1 MSSSEISNATGSSAS
16 ESPADTEQ
24 PSVQSNPAVP
34 SDAGSPDPE
43 NGAAEPGDSEEKE
56 ELGEFIVHWTG
67 PDGDEEGPLSVLW
80 KLIESYRVDIFEIS
94 IHRITEDFLSFMHGA
109 RDLRISLASS
119 FTVMAARL
127 IYYKSKALLPD
138 PGFEDTEADSRLPP
152 ELIQQ
157 LLEYRR
163 FQMASETLREM
174 DDISSGIFGRPET
187 PVVETGDEERMLE
200 VSLVDLIRAYQK
212 VLKRLEPEEEEEGYE
227 VSGEEWSVE
236 IKMDE
241 IRQLLEEAISFAFE
255 DLFEN
260 IEVMKKGEVIATFL
274 AILELTRLAE
284 IVLQQDGIF
293 GQIMIFKRAATIS

>member
-1 MSSSEISNATGSSAS
+1 MEGTEPESAGQTQSE
-16 ESPADTEQ
+16 
-24 PSVQSNPAVP
+24 
-34 SDAGSPDPE
+34 DA
-43 NGAAEPGDSEEKE
+43 EKD

-174 DDISSGIFGRPET
+174 DDLSSGIFGRPE
-187 PVVETGDEERMLE
+187 PPSLDTGEEERMLE

-212 VLKRLEPEEEEEGYE
+212 VLKRLEPEPEEEGYE

-236 IKMDE
+236 AKMDD
-241 IRQLLEEAISFAFE
+241 IRRLLEEAISFSFE

-260 IEVMKKGEVIATFL
+260 IETMKKGEVIATFL

-284 IVLQQDGIF
+284 ILLQQEGIF
-293 GQIMIFKRAATIS
+293 GQIMIYKRTATVS

>member
-1 MSSSEISNATGSSAS
+1 MQIPDAA
-16 ESPADTEQ
+16 AD
-24 PSVQSNPAVP
+24 
-34 SDAGSPDPE
+34 
-43 NGAAEPGDSEEKE
+43 AAEGESEEKE

-212 VLKRLEPEEEEEGYE
+212 VLKRLEPEEEEDGYE
-227 VSGEEWSVE
+227 ISGEEWSVE
-236 IKMDE
+236 LKMDE
-241 IRQLLEEAISFAFE
+241 IRKLLEEAISFAFE

-260 IEVMKKGEVIATFL
+260 IEIMRKGEVIATFL

-284 IVLQQDGIF
+284 IILQQEGIF
-293 GQIMIFKRAATIS
+293 GQIMIFKRAATVS